1 MDVVMKF
8 HVKLLNRKE
17 KWVSDRIW
25 IQSNLHFRHPTD
37 WWIHR
42 ISTTR
47 QSHHIYTY
55 ILNTE
60 YSQQG
65 NTFLRESGST
75 QSISHFWS
83 DRYRYPPIMNF
94 SPRHSMT
101 LLFGAV
107 VAVTMMTTTT
117 NTITLA
123 FTIAPTATT
132 ITTTIRS
139 LPPIQDRTTTTT
151 ILRRQRPERP
161 SMCTVVYADATAT
174 TESSSTTAAKE
185 TFEFTVRHMEENWY
199 VSFLIIRVVVV
210 VPSFNH
216 HQTHAVFYS
225 FHFLLCYTHTNNH
238 ITFYYFFI

>member
-42 ISTTR
+42 ISTTHH
-47 QSHHIYTY
+47 SHHRYW
-55 ILNTE
+55 ILSIHNKETHSSVKVAAHNQ
-60 YSQQG
+60 YS
-65 NTFLRESGST
+65 
-75 QSISHFWS
+75 IWS

-132 ITTTIRS
+132 LTTTIRS
-139 LPPIQDRTTTTT
+139 LPPIQDRTTTT

-185 TFEFTVRHMEENWY
+185 TFEFTVRHIEENWY
-199 VSFLIIRVVVV
+199 V
-210 VPSFNH
+210 
-216 HQTHAVFYS
+216 
-225 FHFLLCYTHTNNH
+225 
-238 ITFYYFFI
+238 TFAYY

>member
-1 MDVVMKF
+1 MSVGQNLDPIKPSF
-8 HVKLLNRKE
+8 PTSNRLMNP
-17 KWVSDRIW
+17 
-25 IQSNLHFRHPTD
+25 SNFDNT
-37 WWIHR
+37 
-42 ISTTR
+42 SFT
-47 QSHHIYTY
+47 SN

-65 NTFLRESGST
+65 NTFLCC
-75 QSISHFWS
+75 QYPIWS
-83 DRYRYPPIMNF
+83 DLYRYPPIMNF

-123 FTIAPTATT
+123 FTIAPKA
-132 ITTTIRS
+132 TTIRS

-225 FHFLLCYTHTNNH
+225 FHFLLCYTHTNKH